1 MDIFEKEKDIQIILD
16 KIKGIP
22 RLYNYVTNLSPDFL
36 ESFLSYFESNFDIVS
51 RADTVVEIR
60 LKKTGRSEDEEW
72 VYSFAEPYPGISVMC
87 GNIKGLEKLD
97 DMNGRDEDLKVSV
110 YHYCRK
116 AGANC
121 TLMMV
126 DMHFPVLEYS
136 ARKAENIR
144 KRILIFMAK
153 SMNV

>member
-1 MDIFEKEKDIQIILD
+1 MDIFEKEKDIQKILD

-22 RLYNYVTNLSPDFL
+22 RLYNYVTNLSPGFL

-60 LKKTGRSEDEEW
+60 LKKNGRPEDEEW

-97 DMNGRDEDLKVSV
+97 DMNGRDEEMG
-110 YHYCRK
+110 C
-116 AGANC
+116 
-121 TLMMV
+121 
-126 DMHFPVLEYS
+126 PP
-136 ARKAENIR
+136 
-144 KRILIFMAK
+144 
-153 SMNV
+153 